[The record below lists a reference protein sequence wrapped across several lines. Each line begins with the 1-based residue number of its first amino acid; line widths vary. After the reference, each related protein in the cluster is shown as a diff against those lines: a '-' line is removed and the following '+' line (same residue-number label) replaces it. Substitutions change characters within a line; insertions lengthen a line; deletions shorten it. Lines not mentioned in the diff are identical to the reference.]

1 MKRTWV
7 QLLLLFVLGIS
18 LLTIADLAIAQSLKV
33 RVNRWLEV
41 RQIQGTVSLYQG
53 QKSQP
58 ARNGSRIQAV
68 GEGIQTGAKSSAVL
82 AVDTGIGFIKV
93 AENTNIRVLQLER
106 LATGGQVT
114 KLQVTGG
121 QARLQV
127 RKFTNPASRLE
138 ILSPAGLSAVRG
150 TEFGVS
156 VQPDGKTGVATL
168 EGKVAAIA
176 QGASVPI
183 QAGFQSL
190 VIPGEAP
197 LPPTPLREDTRLQ
210 LQVLEAVGNNQAQIA
225 GQVDVVN
232 LVLVND
238 QPLSLDREGQ
248 FDVRV
253 ALPRERR
260 IRAVVRTPLGK
271 QQIYELAVP

>member
-18 LLTIADLAIAQSLKV
+18 LLAIADLAIAQSLKV

-41 RQIQGTVSLYQG
+41 RQIQGAVSLYQG
-53 QKSQP
+53 QKLQP
-58 ARNGSRIQAV
+58 AKNGSRIQAV
-68 GEGIQTGAKSSAVL
+68 GDGVQTAAKSSAVL

-93 AENTNIRVLQLER
+93 SENTNIRVLQLER
-106 LATGGQVT
+106 LASGGQVT
-114 KLQVTGG
+114 RLQVTGG

-127 RKFTNPASRLE
+127 RPFTNPDSRLE

-210 LQVLEAVGNNQAQIA
+210 LQVLEPVGNNQARIA

-253 ALPRERR
+253 ALPRQRR

>member
-1 MKRTWV
+1 M
-7 QLLLLFVLGIS
+7 QLLLLFALGIS
-18 LLTIADLAIAQSLKV
+18 LLALGDLAIAQSLKV

-53 QKSQP
+53 QKLQP
-58 ARNGSRIQAV
+58 AQNGNRIQAV
-68 GEGIQTGAKSSAVL
+68 GDGIQTAAKSSAVL

-93 AENTNIRVLQLER
+93 AENTNIRVLQLEK
-106 LATGGQVT
+106 LASGGQVT
-114 KLQVTGG
+114 RLQVIGG

-127 RKFTNPASRLE
+127 RPFTNPDSRLE

-176 QGASVPI
+176 QGVSVPI

-210 LQVLEAVGNNQAQIA
+210 LQVLAAVGNNQARIA

-232 LVLVND
+232 LVLVDD

-253 ALPRERR
+253 PLPRQRR

>member
-1 MKRTWV
+1 V
-7 QLLLLFVLGIS
+7 QLLLLLVLGIC
-18 LLTIADLAIAQSLKV
+18 LLTLGDLAIAQSLKV

-53 QKSQP
+53 QKTQV
-58 ARNGSRIQAV
+58 AKNGSRIQVV
-68 GEGIQTGAKSSAVL
+68 GDGIQTAAKSSAVL

-93 AENTNIRVLQLER
+93 SENTNIRVLQLEK
-106 LATGGQVT
+106 LASGGQVT
-114 KLQVTGG
+114 RLQVTGG

-127 RKFTNPASRLE
+127 RPFTNSESRLE

-168 EGKVAAIA
+168 KGEVAAIA

-210 LQVLEAVGNNQAQIA
+210 LQILEAVGNNQARVA

-248 FDVRV
+248 FDVRLG
-253 ALPRERR
+253 LPRERR

>member
-1 MKRTWV
+1 M

-18 LLTIADLAIAQSLKV
+18 LLALGDLAIAQSLKV
-33 RVNRWLEV
+33 RVNRWIEV

-68 GEGIQTGAKSSAVL
+68 GDGVQTGAKSSAVL

-93 AENTNIRVLQLER
+93 SENTNIRVLQLER
-106 LATGGQVT
+106 LASGGQT
-114 KLQVTGG
+114 TRLQVTGG

-127 RKFTNPASRLE
+127 RPFTNPDSRLE

-210 LQVLEAVGNNQAQIA
+210 LQVLEAVGNNQARIA

-253 ALPRERR
+253 ALPRGRR